1 MNDDEEP
8 LVDEGFKTGLGSA
21 YVRAAADVGLT
32 GMPLLL
38 LWRLRRD

>member
-1 MNDDEEP
+1 MRASRQ
-8 LVDEGFKTGLGSA
+8 GLGPTTFG
-21 YVRAAADVGLT
+21 AAADVGLT